1 MKPAKSKTLSALTAL
16 SISGLLLGLSGAAQA
31 QAFDA
36 FRNYGA
42 KINEDGGTVGAGAFY
57 GNKYRGSKD
66 QEWRVLPL
74 LDYRWAN
81 GFFAGTRNGL
91 GYDFSR
97 SEGEQYGLRITA
109 DLGRDETGNPRLTG
123 LGDIQIRP
131 EIGGF
136 FNYSLGQGLQF
147 TSSLRY
153 GSGNERKGL
162 VADLGLSYVRP
173 LSQQLYL
180 GLGGGLSVVN
190 SNYMQEYFGVTSAQA
205 SSSGLA
211 ASQAK
216 AGVRDVRANV
226 LLSYYLSQRM
236 GVSFGI
242 SASQLQGDAKNSPIT
257 EKTSSV
263 SALGGFSYTF

>member
-1 MKPAKSKTLSALTAL
+1 MLAKFKALAFV
-16 SISGLLLGLSGAAQA
+16 GLLLGISTAAQA
-31 QAFDA
+31 QAFDT

-42 KINEDGGTVGAGAFY
+42 KISEDGGTVGVGALY
-57 GNKYRGSKD
+57 SSKYRGSKA

-74 LDYRWAN
+74 LDYRWSN

-109 DLGRDETGNPRLTG
+109 DLGRDETDNPRLTG

-153 GSGNERKGL
+153 GSGNDRKGL

-173 LSQQLYL
+173 LTQQLYL
-180 GLGGGLSVVN
+180 GLGGGLSLVN
-190 SNYMQEYFGVTSAQA
+190 GSYMQEYFGVSGTQA
-205 SSSGLA
+205 ASSGLA
-211 ASQAK
+211 ATQAK
-216 AGVRDVRANV
+216 AGLRDVRANL

-242 SASQLQGDAKNSPIT
+242 SASQLQGDAKNSPVT
-257 EKTSSV
+257 EKSTSV
-263 SALGGFSYTF
+263 SGLAGFSYTF

>member
-1 MKPAKSKTLSALTAL
+1 MKLANTKAL
-16 SISGLLLGLSGAAQA
+16 STLGLAGLLLALSTTAQA

-42 KINEDGGTVGAGAFY
+42 KINEDGGTMGAGAFY

-109 DLGRDETGNPRLTG
+109 DLGRDETDKPRLTG
-123 LGDIQIRP
+123 QGDIQIRP
-131 EIGGF
+131 EFGGF
-136 FNYSLGQGLQF
+136 FNYSLGQGLSF

-162 VADLGLSYVRP
+162 VADLGLSYFRP
-173 LSQQLYL
+173 LTQQLFL
-180 GLGGGLSVVN
+180 GFGGGLTVVN

-205 SSSGLA
+205 ASSGLKA
-211 ASQAK
+211 TQAK

-226 LLSYYLSQRM
+226 LLSYYLNQRM
-236 GVSFGI
+236 GVSFGL
-242 SASQLQGDAKNSPIT
+242 SASQLQGDAKNSPVT
-257 EKTSSV
+257 EKSTSV